1 MSALWQSTRTSLDD
15 SVALLGKSVDQ
26 LKAARTVD
34 IAEVTEQLKAAAE
47 SARNLRSL
55 ITSEAPDAS
64 WKNREEL
71 DALLKEIERKVEAR
85 AIEEQRSRLLSLA
98 AELERGA
105 IQHRRAVRVTQLNQ
119 LRDEAVTELKAQA
132 KQQGAPPSLPGP
144 KESEEWLEWACN
156 LQEPEDTEHLQ
167 TLRNKFAHLDEFV
180 ANLEP
185 NMWTLAKE
193 ATV

>member
-34 IAEVTEQLKAAAE
+34 IAEVTEQLKAAGE

-71 DALLKEIERKVEAR
+71 DTLLKEIERKVEAR
-85 AIEEQRSRLLSLA
+85 AIEEQRSQLLSLA
-98 AELERGA
+98 AELERGS
-105 IQHRRAVRVTQLNQ
+105 IQHRRAIRVTQLNQ
-119 LRDEAVTELKAQA
+119 LRDQAVSELKSQA
-132 KQQGAPPSLPGP
+132 KQPGAPPSLPGP
-144 KESEEWLEWACN
+144 KDADEWLEWACN
-156 LQEPEDTEHLQ
+156 LQEPEDTADLQ
-167 TLRNKFAHLDEFV
+167 TLRGKFAQLDEFV

-193 ATV
+193 AAV

>member
-1 MSALWQSTRTSLDD
+1 MSSLWQSTRTSLDD
-15 SVALLGKSVDQ
+15 SVALLGRSVEQ

-34 IAEVTEQLKAAAE
+34 IAEVSEQLKAASE

-64 WKNREEL
+64 WKNRDEL
-71 DALLKEIERKVEAR
+71 EALLKEIERKMEAR

-119 LRDEAVTELKAQA
+119 LRDEAVGELRSQA
-132 KQQGAPPSLPGP
+132 KQPGAPPSLPGP
-144 KESEEWLEWACN
+144 KDADEWLEWACN

-167 TLRNKFAHLDEFV
+167 TLRTRFAHLDEFV

-185 NMWTLAKE
+185 NMWTVAKE
-193 ATV
+193 AAV

>member
-71 DALLKEIERKVEAR
+71 DTLLKDIERKVEAR
-85 AIEEQRSRLLSLA
+85 AIEEQRSQLLSLA
-98 AELERGA
+98 AELERGS

-119 LRDEAVTELKAQA
+119 LRDLAVSELKSQA
-132 KQQGAPPSLPGP
+132 KQPGAPPSLPGP
-144 KESEEWLEWACN
+144 KDADEWLEWACN

-167 TLRNKFAHLDEFV
+167 TLRGKFAQLDEFV

-193 ATV
+193 AAV